1 MSVFKRGLK
10 LSKGAT
16 LDELEFSDSDSSD
29 DDVSEKQAAEDTGSE
44 GQWDNLQ
51 DEGTASDED
60 EEESKPKGR
69 ANKETKRHD
78 STKGSERVLKLDEAE
93 EDDEGDSD
101 SQDAEQDPSKI
112 EYPVTCS
119 LCNKLLFDLASVNQ
133 HMASKAHIKKEALV
147 AKKSRDNLDPEK
159 VQKLKAR
166 NERKRQRRL
175 EKKRAAHGHVW
186 GEHVKPE
193 KRAVTGSTAA
203 NSNNG
208 LKKTDS
214 AGQPRKSVEQPRKQQ
229 ENSVKSKAGNSPT
242 KSSKPHPVA
251 DVQTGRRMEDG
262 SRGVGGKRAKPS
274 TDAIPPQ
281 KRRKSAGVCID

>member
-133 HMASKAHIKKEALV
+133 HMASKAC
-147 AKKSRDNLDPEK
+147 S
-159 VQKLKAR
+159 
-166 NERKRQRRL
+166 
-175 EKKRAAHGHVW
+175 W
-186 GEHVKPE
+186 
-193 KRAVTGSTAA
+193 
-203 NSNNG
+203 
-208 LKKTDS
+208 
-214 AGQPRKSVEQPRKQQ
+214 
-229 ENSVKSKAGNSPT
+229 
-242 KSSKPHPVA
+242 
-251 DVQTGRRMEDG
+251 
-262 SRGVGGKRAKPS
+262 
-274 TDAIPPQ
+274 
-281 KRRKSAGVCID
+281 CC